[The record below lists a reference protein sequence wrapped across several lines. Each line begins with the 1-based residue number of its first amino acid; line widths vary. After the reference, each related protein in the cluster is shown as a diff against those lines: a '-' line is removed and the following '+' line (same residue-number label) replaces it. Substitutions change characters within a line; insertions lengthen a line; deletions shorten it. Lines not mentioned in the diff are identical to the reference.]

1 MKNKDMK
8 FLERL
13 RSFVW
18 LFVVVLLVANC
29 HWALAGNIELPGFKG
44 LEKSKK
50 LNLQDWISVKHFG
63 PEDKP
68 MQEFIIAFTTR
79 AVPSVD
85 TAEMLSIISL
95 PKTELQPMIRFI
107 QTKGNSESTPSFK
120 QGAFRVRVYS
130 QSVVTQLF
138 YMDGD
143 QSLTFFNYV
152 DSILRPRPELKEKSK
167 HAFDR
172 TFNVLNRLKKKNGK

>member
-1 MKNKDMK
+1 MKTRDMK
-8 FLERL
+8 FLKCL

-79 AVPSVD
+79 TVSSVD
-85 TAEMLSIISL
+85 TDEMLSVISL
-95 PKTELQPMIRFI
+95 PMSEMQPMIKFI
-107 QTKGNSESTPSFK
+107 QTKGNSESAPSFK
-120 QGAFRVRVYS
+120 QGAFRGRVYS
-130 QSVVTQLF
+130 QSIVKHTF
-138 YMDGD
+138 YMDRD
-143 QSLTFFNYV
+143 QSLSFFNYV
-152 DSILRPRPELKEKSK
+152 DSILRQRAELNEKSK
-167 HAFDR
+167 HGFDR
-172 TFNVLNRLKKKNGK
+172 TINFLNRLKKKGVK